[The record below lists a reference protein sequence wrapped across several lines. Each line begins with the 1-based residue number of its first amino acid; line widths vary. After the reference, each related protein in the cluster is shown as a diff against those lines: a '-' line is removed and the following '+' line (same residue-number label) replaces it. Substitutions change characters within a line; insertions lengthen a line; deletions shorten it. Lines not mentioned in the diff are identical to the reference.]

1 MNRRKA
7 IVFVLSLTCALA
19 LALAGRL
26 GAQEKAVTDLTGQLN
41 LAPEEII
48 QGLAERRALGRPTI
62 RITVLFAPNSAEI
75 SPRATRNLNSLGTAL
90 QSPQLSPYPIQI
102 EGYTDGIGSDQ
113 YNLGLSERRAK
124 SVKRYLVKNFRIPSE
139 RLTTVGRGKSDP
151 IADNDTP
158 EGREKNRRVEIV
170 KLERQ

>member
-7 IVFVLSLTCALA
+7 IVSVLWLTCALA
-19 LALAGRL
+19 LVLAGRL

-41 LAPEEII
+41 LTPEEII

-62 RITVLFAPNSAEI
+62 RITVLFAPNSAAI

-90 QSPQLSPYPIQI
+90 QSPDLSPYPFQI

-113 YNLGLSERRAK
+113 YNLGLSDRRAK
-124 SVKRYLVKNFRIPSE
+124 SVKQYLLKNFRIPSE

-170 KLERQ
+170 KLDRK